1 MNKLLFIFIFSI
13 SFLSCKKAEDR
24 SCLKSTGEI
33 TSKTIYTGDFSKL
46 YLLEHIEYVLVQ
58 DTVSFVYLQ
67 GGKNLLGFINCSVV
81 DGELTIK
88 NENKCKFLRYKHG
101 KIIAEI
107 HFVQLSD
114 LVFQGTELLTNK
126 NSLYFNNLNIIL
138 KDAGGS
144 MNLTNFNGNYLNLV
158 NSHGWGD
165 ISMEGKV
172 NYFRADL
179 DGNGYFDS
187 RNFNVKDS
195 ISIISASST
204 LSKLNSTNCL
214 LKAELTGSGDVWY
227 FGIPQNIEKKEI
239 GSGKLIDK
247 N

>member
-33 TSKTIYTGDFSKL
+33 TSKTIYTGNFSKL
-46 YLLEHIEYVLVQ
+46 YLMEHIEYVLVQ

-67 GGKNLLGFINCSVV
+67 GGKNLLGLINCSVV

-114 LVFQGTELLTNK
+114 LVFQGTELLTNR
-126 NSLYFNNLNIIL
+126 NNWNFNYLNIIL
-138 KDAGGS
+138 KDSGGS
-144 MNLTNFNGNYLNLV
+144 MNLTNFNGNYLNIV
-158 NSHGWGD
+158 NTHGWGD
-165 ISMEGKV
+165 VTMSGNAK
-172 NYFRADL
+172 YFRVDL

-187 RNFNVKDS
+187 RNFMVNDS
-195 ISIISASST
+195 ISIISTSST
-204 LSKLNSTNCL
+204 LSKVNSTNCL
-214 LKAELTGSGDVWY
+214 LKAELKGAGDIWY
-227 FGIPQNIEKKEI
+227 YGIPIKIEKKEL
-239 GSGKLIDK
+239 GAGKLIDK